1 MIRLFLEIY
10 GSTISVTA
18 TSASSFNRTI
28 PVERAP
34 GIVPAAPVFPYP
46 APFTRIFTFGCSCF
60 KSPESLWRSSSPER
74 SNGRIRKEIH
84 HLPSHSR
91 RRAGHDRNLFSTH
104 EICLSKNMVELYQCS
119 SFYRSAQDNAVI
131 SFVLPASAS
140 VFSHR
145 SVRPF
150 PLPCR
155 IRPGGLFLP
164 FSRSRAF
171 FRSSFRLFFYLR
183 CPSSSSLA

>member
-28 PVERAP
+28 PVERPP

-74 SNGRIRKEIH
+74 SNGRIRKDTGTF
-84 HLPSHSR
+84 PTSS
-91 RRAGHDRNLFSTH
+91 
-104 EICLSKNMVELYQCS
+104 SK
-119 SFYRSAQDNAVI
+119 R
-131 SFVLPASAS
+131 
-140 VFSHR
+140 
-145 SVRPF
+145 
-150 PLPCR
+150 
-155 IRPGGLFLP
+155 
-164 FSRSRAF
+164 
-171 FRSSFRLFFYLR
+171 SFRLAMTQI
-183 CPSSSSLA
+183 SSSAAK